1 MGLASPAP
9 AVMVSPEVRAA
20 QHRKIIGLIL
30 FCLVVTVFLGLRT
43 ISSPPPRE
51 WVDLLAPG
59 EGALIVP
66 TTVEAQRPMFS
77 LVGLIL
83 ALTAL
88 FLNRPLGFAF
98 LVGDMLGF
106 GQFFDLD
113 QWGVSGGFKFRDLEL
128 FLLLAAG
135 IFLAIRTSQ
144 THREQYTPLRRWL
157 FRVGLVIPALWLL
170 YALATLPVQPLFTT
184 LRYTRQ
190 FSVWPL
196 LIVVPQFI
204 CNDRELRQVVG
215 AMLFLILFSSGLYLL
230 QTIQPPFTILRYST
244 QVFAGSTEQV
254 RIWTAT
260 AAPFYL
266 GGCAIFAYLMIKQNP
281 SGWLS
286 VLWGLCLLTVITMLG
301 KTLLAMY
308 LLSTIFIFFCLK
320 GEKKGLNLLHL
331 WSPILGAIIIFAFFL
346 FYLGRLEQ
354 LGEGWLWRLWEFQDE
369 IEYGGQGNLA
379 SRLGMLTHL
388 PSVMENNGGSI
399 INALVGMGL
408 LALTP
413 EQLSPMIFW
422 GQVSPPIW
430 ADNGLAGILF
440 ATGWLGM
447 LLFLTFIVLMVRHLR
462 RGLRQAQGP
471 MARSLLLALTVYF
484 ICAPFY
490 MFFSA
495 HFMGSWDE
503 TLVLVMA
510 LALAERALTLEQPQA
525 GKAT

>member
-1 MGLASPAP
+1 
-9 AVMVSPEVRAA
+9 
-20 QHRKIIGLIL
+20 
-30 FCLVVTVFLGLRT
+30 
-43 ISSPPPRE
+43 
-51 WVDLLAPG
+51 
-59 EGALIVP
+59 
-66 TTVEAQRPMFS
+66 
-77 LVGLIL
+77 
-83 ALTAL
+83 
-88 FLNRPLGFAF
+88 
-98 LVGDMLGF
+98 
-106 GQFFDLD
+106 
-113 QWGVSGGFKFRDLEL
+113 
-128 FLLLAAG
+128 
-135 IFLAIRTSQ
+135 
-144 THREQYTPLRRWL
+144 
-157 FRVGLVIPALWLL
+157 
-170 YALATLPVQPLFTT
+170 
-184 LRYTRQ
+184 
-190 FSVWPL
+190 
-196 LIVVPQFI
+196 
-204 CNDRELRQVVG
+204 
-215 AMLFLILFSSGLYLL
+215 
-230 QTIQPPFTILRYST
+230 
-244 QVFAGSTEQV
+244 
-254 RIWTAT
+254 
-260 AAPFYL
+260 
-266 GGCAIFAYLMIKQNP
+266 
-281 SGWLS
+281 
-286 VLWGLCLLTVITMLG
+286 
-301 KTLLAMY
+301 
-308 LLSTIFIFFCLK
+308 
-320 GEKKGLNLLHL
+320 
-331 WSPILGAIIIFAFFL
+331 
-346 FYLGRLEQ
+346 
-354 LGEGWLWRLWEFQDE
+354 LWEFQDE